1 MEPVVFASGG
11 EFRLWLTKNC
21 MTSKGIWLLFGK
33 AGGPGT
39 IGPQEALNEALC
51 FGWIDSQIKS
61 IDDNIYMKYFSPR
74 RKGSEWS
81 EKNKEIAA
89 ELERQGRMTDYGRL
103 SIEDA
108 KRNGTFKPKDRPV
121 ITPEMI
127 EALETQLH
135 DIEPALTNFSAM
147 SPSVRRTYAA
157 LWHEGKTEETR
168 RKTFAKI
175 VDRLNRNLK
184 PM

>member
-1 MEPVVFASGG
+1 MEPVVFVSGD
-11 EFRLWLTKNC
+11 EFRLWLMKNC
-21 MTSKGIWLLFGK
+21 LVNKGIWLLFGK
-33 AGGPGT
+33 EGGPKT
-39 IGPQEALNEALC
+39 LSPQEALNEALC

-61 IDDNIYMKYFSPR
+61 IDDNTYMKYFSPR

-81 EKNKEIAA
+81 EKNKEMVA
-89 ELERQGRMTDYGRL
+89 ELEKQGRMTEHGRL
-103 SIEDA
+103 SIEEA
-108 KRNGTFKPKDRPV
+108 INNGTFKPKDRPV
-121 ITPEMI
+121 ITQEMI
-127 EALETQLH
+127 DALATQLRG
-135 DIEPALTNFSAM
+135 IEPALTNFDAM

-157 LWHEGKTEETR
+157 LWQEGKTEETR

>member
-1 MEPVVFASGG
+1 VEPVVFVSGD
-11 EFRLWLTKNC
+11 EFRLWLMRNC
-21 MTSKGIWLLFGK
+21 LISKGIWLLFGK
-33 AGGPGT
+33 AGGPKT

-61 IDDNIYMKYFSPR
+61 ADDTTYMKYFSPR

-81 EKNKEIAA
+81 EKNKEMAA
-89 ELERQGRMTDYGRL
+89 ELEKQGRMTDYGRT
-103 SIEDA
+103 SIEEA

-121 ITPEMI
+121 VTQEMI
-127 EALETQLH
+127 EDLAMQLH
-135 DIEPALTNFSAM
+135 DIEPACTNFTAM

-157 LWHEGKTEETR
+157 LLHEGKTEETR
-168 RKTFAKI
+168 HKTLAKI
-175 VDRLNRNLK
+175 IDRLNRNLK